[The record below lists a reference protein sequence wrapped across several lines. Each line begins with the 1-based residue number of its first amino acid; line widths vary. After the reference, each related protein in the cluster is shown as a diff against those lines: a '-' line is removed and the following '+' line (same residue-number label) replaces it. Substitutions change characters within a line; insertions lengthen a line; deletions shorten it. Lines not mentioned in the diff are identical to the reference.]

1 MTKEELII
9 WFCDKF
15 NSCYPVTHSDYP
27 ESIFWFY
34 DEKFIRK
41 LKLYKLNNQKITL
54 PSIVRGICL
63 FEEDSKYCWFN
74 CNYDEIWSFLYV
86 NYSSDYT
93 DVQSFIKNILKD
105 SNKFNVFTPYNVFT
119 SYFDMKLQYDK
130 LKDENKFYK
139 LIPRN
144 MLTPRILNDVYINN
158 RLKDANRFNILT
170 PDDST
175 ILAIK
180 GHEDTNKFNALNTIM
195 P

>member
-1 MTKEELII
+1 MTKEELTI

-41 LKLYKLNNQKITL
+41 LKLYKLNNQKITS
-54 PSIVRGICL
+54 PNIVRGICL

-86 NYSSDYT
+86 NYSSYYT

-105 SNKFNVFTPYNVFT
+105 SNKFNVFTPINFQKQQILKLKDSNKFNVFT
-119 SYFDMKLQYDK
+119 PYFDMKLQYDK

-144 MLTPRILNDVYINN
+144 MLTPRMLNDVYINN
-158 RLKDANRFNILT
+158 RLKDAN
-170 PDDST
+170 
-175 ILAIK
+175 
-180 GHEDTNKFNALNTIM
+180 
-195 P
+195 